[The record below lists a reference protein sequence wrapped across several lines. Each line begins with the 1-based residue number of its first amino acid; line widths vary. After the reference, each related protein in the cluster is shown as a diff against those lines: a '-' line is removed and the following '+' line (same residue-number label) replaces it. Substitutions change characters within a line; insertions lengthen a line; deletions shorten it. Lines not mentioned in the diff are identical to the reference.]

1 VAARPAAPTTLAA
14 SARTREV
21 PKPTLLDAAGTQSA
35 KAYTAALA
43 RGRKATLAKKYV
55 QAEEQFSKCLE
66 LVRDDPRAL
75 AERGYARLL
84 ADKPVEA
91 RMDLLGAR
99 KAAPNSALLLQILH
113 NLVLVEQRLGDE
125 RAASAYEA
133 ERKQLKSAR
142 RMPSGVDCSSDVS
155 GSELEP
161 RVVGA
166 FEDAL
171 QLVLAAHA
179 EALHSEAKEVIFEDP
194 FSQVEGYAD
203 RLKAMAAR
211 SPFPDGRTVL
221 YTSGGGAYENHA
233 VIAQSGTFYV
243 YPSLSS
249 GTASRCCIFGLAE
262 VSIDGGGARP
272 WRIQRKVVELMGAY
286 TCVGS
291 DGTTSSCSEDEGQ
304 TWMSSCVWAN
314 AAVDLTILDAKTF
327 RGIRQVSVSAHPSG
341 EAAVAE
347 PEHLLEIDWQAD
359 HAVVEACGER
369 QLVRYGPE

>member
-1 VAARPAAPTTLAA
+1 
-14 SARTREV
+14 V
-21 PKPTLLDAAGTQSA
+21 PKPTPLDAAGTQSA

-43 RGRKATLAKKYV
+43 RGRKATVAKKYV

-84 ADKPVEA
+84 ADKPAEA
-91 RMDLLGAR
+91 RTDLVGAR
-99 KAAPNSALLLQILH
+99 KVAPNSALLLQILH
-113 NLVLVEQRLGDE
+113 NLTLVERKLGDE

-142 RMPSGVDCSSDVS
+142 RMPSGVDCRSDVS

-171 QLVLAAHA
+171 KLVVAAHA
-179 EALHSEAKEVIFEDP
+179 EAEHSEAKAVIFEDP
-194 FSQVEGYAD
+194 FTQVEGYAD
-203 RLKAMAAR
+203 RLKAMAEL
-211 SPFPDGRTVL
+211 SPFPDGGTVL
-221 YTSGGGAYENHA
+221 YTSSGGAYENHA
-233 VIAQSGTFYV
+233 VIAQSGKFYV

-249 GTASRCCIFGLAE
+249 GAFSRCCIFGLAE
-262 VSIDGGGARP
+262 VKIDGGGARP
-272 WRIQRKVVELMGAY
+272 WRIQRKLVELMGMY

-291 DGTTSSCSEDEGQ
+291 DGSSSSCSEEEGQ
-304 TWMSSCVWAN
+304 TWMSSCVWTN
-314 AAVDLTILDAKTF
+314 TTVDLTILDAKTF
-327 RGIRQVSVSAHPSG
+327 RGIRQVSASAHPSG
-341 EAAVAE
+341 EAAADE
-347 PEHLLEIDWQAD
+347 PQHLFEIDWQAD

-369 QLVRYGPE
+369 QLVRYVPE